1 MTTTNIHLE
10 PARRIRPAFIIP
22 RRRGVSRDRQQSVFL
37 QKEVAAYAPPTIE
50 KNGTGI
56 EKNGTGI
63 VWEALA

>member
-10 PARRIRPAFIIP
+10 PARHIHQAFT
-22 RRRGVSRDRQQSVFL
+22 V
-37 QKEVAAYAPPTIE
+37 E

-63 VWEALA
+63 GWEAWQ